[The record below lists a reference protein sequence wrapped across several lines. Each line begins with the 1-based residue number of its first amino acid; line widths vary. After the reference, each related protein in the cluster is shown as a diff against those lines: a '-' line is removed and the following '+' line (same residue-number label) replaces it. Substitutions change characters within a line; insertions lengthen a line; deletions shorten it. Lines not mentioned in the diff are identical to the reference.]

1 MTQYSIT
8 QAKDKPT
15 QNIPPA
21 TATLTAPSR
30 CMVLQGVRWN
40 TYQALIHDLEAEPG
54 KRLTYDQGTLE
65 IMAPLPPH
73 ESYKSLMGRLVEVTT
88 EETETEIRSLGSTT
102 WSREDL
108 QKGLEADECF
118 YIQNE
123 RLVRGKD
130 AIDLTVDPPPD
141 LAIEVDNTSSSMN
154 RMAIYAALGVPEVW
168 RFDGETL
175 TLYGLESGE
184 YRPQEASTVLPLLQ
198 RADILRFLQA
208 SQTMGETTWVRSFRQ
223 WVREQL
229 KG

>member
-1 MTQYSIT
+1 M
-8 QAKDKPT
+8 
-15 QNIPPA
+15 

-30 CMVLQGVRWN
+30 SMVLQGISWS
-40 TYQALIHDLEAEPG
+40 TYQALIHDLEADPA

-65 IMAPLPPH
+65 IMVPLPPH
-73 ESYKSLMGRLVEVTT
+73 ERYKSLLSRIVEVTT
-88 EETETEIRSLGSTT
+88 EETDTEIASLGSTT

-130 AIDLTVDPPPD
+130 TIDLTVDPPPD
-141 LAIEVDNTSSSMN
+141 LAIEVDNTSSSIN

-175 TLYGLESGE
+175 TLYGLEAGE

-208 SQTMGETTWVRSFRQ
+208 SQTMGETTWVREFRQ